1 MPDERHPLFS
11 YCLAIGAREFA
22 IQITRDGV
30 IHWDDYQERR
40 RSRGAVTQHHVGSIM
55 MSEPDE
61 FTVSFELGAEL
72 LAHFQTAATMLEAG
86 TWTTEDES
94 TLDEKLLPLFW
105 QQVNPRLVHPFTAPP
120 EPRS

>member
-40 RSRGAVTQHHVGSIM
+40 RSRGAVTQHHVGSIKVAGQ
-55 MSEPDE
+55 P
-61 FTVSFELGAEL
+61 
-72 LAHFQTAATMLEAG
+72 EAG
-86 TWTTEDES
+86 AKFTD
-94 TLDEKLLPLFW
+94 KLSL
-105 QQVNPRLVHPFTAPP
+105 
-120 EPRS
+120 